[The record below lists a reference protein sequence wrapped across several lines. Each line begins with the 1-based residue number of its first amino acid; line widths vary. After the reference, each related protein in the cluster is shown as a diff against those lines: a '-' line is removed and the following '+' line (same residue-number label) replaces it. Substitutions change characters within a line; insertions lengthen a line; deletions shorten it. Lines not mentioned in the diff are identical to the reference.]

1 MSAASRQFEIIEHP
15 ADVGFIAY
23 GATREELFANAA
35 HAMMTLACD
44 PQRLAERE
52 SRPIEVNG
60 ADIESLL
67 YDWLAEILAL
77 ADAEQIF
84 FRRAEVQ
91 AMEADRVRGTVYG
104 EKYDKQRHR
113 AGTYIKAVTY
123 HQLKVEQSA
132 DGWTA
137 RVYLDV

>member
-1 MSAASRQFEIIEHP
+1 MRQFEIIEHP

-35 HAMMTLACD
+35 HAVMTLACD
-44 PQRLAERE
+44 PQQLAERE
-52 SRPIEVNG
+52 SREIEASG

-77 ADAEQIF
+77 SDAEHLF
-84 FRRAEVQ
+84 FRRAEVHEVG
-91 AMEADRVRGTVYG
+91 AARVRGTVYG